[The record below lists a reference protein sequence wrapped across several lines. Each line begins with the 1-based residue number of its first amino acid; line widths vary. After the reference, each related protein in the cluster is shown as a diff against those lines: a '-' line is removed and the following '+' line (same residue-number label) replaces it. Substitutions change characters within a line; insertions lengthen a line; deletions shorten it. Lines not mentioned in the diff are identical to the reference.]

1 MALFSKFRPGVFVH
15 RPLGIGSRAPG
26 TRNMAKAM
34 AGGIRSLL
42 GIVGIGLAAG
52 QMLANPIISEFLAS
66 NRGGLKDEDGDTP
79 DWIEL
84 HNPDRSPV
92 NLEGWSLTD
101 TKANRT
107 LWRLPAVSLPPDGYL
122 VVFASGKDRAI
133 PGRPLHTNFK
143 LEASGEYLALVSPDS
158 ETITSEYGAPFRP
171 QYGGISF
178 GISDSL
184 PVPILPPDA
193 PVRVYVPT
201 GDSLGTSWREPGF
214 DDAGWT
220 LGTGGIG
227 YETSPADYAG
237 LLGTDVGAAMV
248 GRNGSCFG
256 RIAFSVDQPELLN
269 GLDVAVQYDDGFVIW
284 LNGVEVARRSAPEAL
299 QWNSLSTADHPDG
312 LAVVPQPLDTAPFL
326 AALVPGRNV
335 LAVQVLNVRLD
346 SSDLLF
352 RISIRGS
359 RESGTT
365 TRSYFTVPTPG
376 ERNSG
381 GTAIPGPVVDLVT
394 RTPDQP
400 SPESNLTVTARVEPT
415 VSPVSAVTLITR
427 VMFGAETSQ
436 PMFDDGRHGDGAA
449 GDRIYGVLLPAGTV
463 GAGQMLR
470 YRIVAKDSAGQETR
484 IPPYFDPQ
492 DSDQYFGC
500 VIPEAG
506 INSRL
511 PVFELFVEDV
521 GSSESFG
528 GTRASLSYLGEFYDN
543 IGIRLH
549 GQSSSGFPKKSFN
562 LDFNR
567 DHRFRYATNAPRVKD
582 LKLLTNYGD
591 KSRVHNTLAYELI
604 HAAGSAGHF
613 AFHVRVQ
620 RNGTFHG
627 ILDAVEDADE
637 RFLRRAGLNPE
648 GALYKAYDALENP
661 FGSEKK
667 TRTDEGVEDLAALI
681 DAIAPAKP
689 IAERAAYAW
698 DNIDLP
704 QTVSYFVGLALV
716 SSQDH
721 GHKNYF
727 AYRDTTG
734 SGDWSLLPWDVDL
747 TFGRNWT
754 DSAGYFT
761 DTIYTN
767 NVLNF
772 YNSSQQGKPANRFY
786 NLIFQHPVFR
796 AMYLRRLRTVM
807 DEVLQPPGTPATDGI
822 IERRIQ
828 ELLDRMDPPD
838 VAVSDADKDEAKW
851 GSWGARRSTR
861 AEAQRIIDLYLVGRR
876 NWLFTH
882 PGATVNR
889 ERIPDSQ
896 PDRID
901 VRLDALD
908 YLPTSGLQTEE
919 YVRLTNAEPFA
930 VDLSGWS
937 LRGEIRHTFRPG
949 TVIPSGM
956 TLHVARDV
964 AAFRNRST
972 SPRRGDG
979 VFVQGNYE
987 GQLSARG
994 GMIELLDARGRV
1006 SSVLSYAGSPT
1017 PLQQNLRLSEVMFHP
1032 APPAAGSPFDDEDF
1046 EFLEF
1051 KNVGLT
1057 DLDLAGARFTQGIT
1071 FAFTNAAL
1079 TPLPPG
1085 ARTVLV
1091 RNRAAFES
1099 RYGTGIR
1106 IAGEFVGNL
1115 ANEGETLRM
1124 EDRQGEVLFEFQYRP
1139 EWIPLADGHGASLEP
1154 TGPDS
1159 DLELPTGW
1167 RVSGRLGG
1175 TPGSTRWP
1183 ATRESLRISD
1193 SHLVLRALGEGN
1205 QRYRLESTS
1214 SLSANA
1220 WSSGEATPL
1229 LSEDGFFELSAP
1241 VEGQIQFLRANP
1253 YREATDP

>member
-1 MALFSKFRPGVFVH
+1 MATIPAFGPHHSAGLLPDNENPTPSTRRIPGCW
-15 RPLGIGSRAPG
+15 
-26 TRNMAKAM
+26 TRWCR
-34 AGGIRSLL
+34 GLL
-42 GIVGIGLAAG
+42 GIFGVAWIVCLTS
-52 QMLANPIISEFLAS
+52 ANPVISEFQAS

-84 HNPDRSPV
+84 HNPDRTAI

-101 TKANRT
+101 TQTNRS
-107 LWRLPAVSLPPDGYL
+107 LWRLPAVTLPPDGYL

-133 PGRPLHTNFK
+133 PGSPLHTNFK
-143 LEASGEYLALVSPDS
+143 LDASGEYLALVKPDG
-158 ETITSEYGAPFRP
+158 ETVTSEYGEPFRP
-171 QYGGISF
+171 QYGGVSF
-178 GISDSL
+178 GISESA
-184 PVPILPPDA
+184 PVAILPPDA
-193 PVRVYVPT
+193 PVRVHVPT
-201 GDSLGTSWREPGF
+201 DDALGTTWKEPGF
-214 DDAGWT
+214 DDSDWIS
-220 LGTGGIG
+220 GTGGIG

-237 LLGTDVGAAMV
+237 LLGTDLGAAML

-256 RIAFSVDQPELLN
+256 RYAFAVDHPELLSL
-269 GLDVAVQYDDGFVIW
+269 LDVAVQYDDGFVLW

-299 QWNSLSTADHPDG
+299 LWNSLSTADHPDS
-312 LAVVPQPLDTAPFL
+312 LAVIPQSLDPAPFL

-335 LAVQVLNVRLD
+335 LAVQVLNVRVD

-352 RISIRGS
+352 RISLRGAG
-359 RESGTT
+359 ESGATT
-365 TRSYFTVPTPG
+365 LSYFTVPTPG

-381 GTAIPGPVVDLVT
+381 GAAIPGPLVDRVA
-394 RTPDQP
+394 RIPDQP
-400 SPESNLTVTARVEPT
+400 TSGSAITITARVEPT
-415 VSPVSAVTLITR
+415 LSPVTAVTLVTR
-427 VMFGAETSQ
+427 VMFGSETSQ
-436 PMFDDGRHGDGAA
+436 PMFDDGKHGDGAS
-449 GDRIYGVLLPAGTV
+449 GDRVFGAILPAGTV
-463 GAGQMLR
+463 GPGQMLR
-470 YRIVAKDSAGQETR
+470 YRIVATDSAGQETR
-484 IPPYFDPQ
+484 IPPFFDPQ
-492 DSDQYFGC
+492 DSDQYLGC

-506 INSRL
+506 IDSRL
-511 PVFELFVEDV
+511 PVFELFVENV
-521 GSSESFG
+521 AASESFG
-528 GTRASLSYLGEFYDN
+528 GTRASLSHLGEFYDN

-591 KSRVHNTLAYELI
+591 KSRLHNTLAYELI

-613 AFHVRVQ
+613 AFPVRVQ

-627 ILDAVEDADE
+627 ILDVVEDADE
-637 RFLRRAGLNPE
+637 RFLKRTGLNPE

-667 TRTDEGVEDLAALI
+667 TRTDEGVDDLAALI
-681 DAIAPAKP
+681 NALAPAKP
-689 IAERAAYAW
+689 IAQRVAYAW

-772 YNSSQQGKPANRFY
+772 YNSAQQGKPANRFY
-786 NLIFQHPVFR
+786 NLIFQHPAFR
-796 AMYLRRLRTVM
+796 SMYLRRLRTVM
-807 DEVLQPPGTPATDGI
+807 DEVLQPPGTPVAEGI
-822 IERRIQ
+822 IEKRIL
-828 ELLDRMDPPD
+828 ELLDLIDPPD

-851 GSWGARRSTR
+851 GSWGARRNTR
-861 AEAQRIIDLYLVGRR
+861 TEAQRIINLYLVGRR

-882 PGATVNR
+882 PNAAVNR
-889 ERIPDSQ
+889 ERIPDAQ
-896 PDRID
+896 PERVD

-908 YLPTSGLQTEE
+908 YFPASGLQAEE

-972 SPRRGDG
+972 SPRRGEG
-979 VFVQGNYE
+979 AFVQGNYE

-994 GMIELLDARGRV
+994 GIVELIDVQGRV
-1006 SSVLSYAGSPT
+1006 ASVLNYAGSPT
-1017 PLQQNLRLSEVMFHP
+1017 TLQQGLRLSEVMFHP
-1032 APPAAGSPFDDEDF
+1032 APPPAGSSFETEDF

-1057 DLDLAGARFTQGIT
+1057 ELDLTGARLTQGVT

-1085 ARTVLV
+1085 ARMLLV

-1099 RYGTGIR
+1099 RYGTGLR
-1106 IAGEFVGNL
+1106 IDGEYTGNL

-1124 EDRQGEVLFEFQYRP
+1124 EDRHGEVLFEFQYRP
-1139 EWIPLADGHGASLEP
+1139 EWFPLADGRGASLEP
-1154 TGPDS
+1154 SGPDS
-1159 DLELPTGW
+1159 DLEVSTGW
-1167 RVSGRLGG
+1167 RVSGQLGG

-1183 ATRESLRISD
+1183 ATRDTVWVRD
-1193 SHLVLRALGEGN
+1193 QNLVLRALGERSM
-1205 QRYRLESTS
+1205 RYRLESTP
-1214 SLSANA
+1214 SLSGRS
-1220 WSSGEATPL
+1220 WSAGESTPL
-1229 LSEDGFFELSAP
+1229 LSEDGFFELSFP
-1241 VEGQIQFLRANP
+1241 LEGQIQFLRASA
-1253 YREATDP
+1253 YREASDP